1 MFFVPFRREG
11 RDAIGGEFARHVLN
25 GELIVGKLELVGHV
39 SASMM
44 ASASISTFHSGRIS
58 AGTTSIVDAGRT
70 FLNADPCARPTRSE
84 SAASVIYMRVRTT
97 SVKLPPSALR
107 DRKSTRLNSSP

>member
-1 MFFVPFRREG
+1 MNRRPPRSTRTDPRFPYTALFRSRLLRDVNRAEAEFARRLPDVDGVMMFFVPFGGEG
-11 RDAIGGEFARHVLN
+11 RDAIGGAFARHILN

-58 AGTTSIVDAGRT
+58 AG
-70 FLNADPCARPTRSE
+70 RSDE
-84 SAASVIYMRVRTT
+84 RRVGQG
-97 SVKLPPSALR
+97 
-107 DRKSTRLNSSP
+107 

>member
-58 AGTTSIVDAGRT
+58 AGTTSIVNAGRT
-70 FLNADPCARPTRSE
+70 FLNADPRSE
-84 SAASVIYMRVRTT
+84 EHTSELQSLMRLSYAAFCLKKKRKLNRTT
-97 SVKLPPSALR
+97 V
-107 DRKSTRLNSSP
+107 TTTTE

>member
-70 FLNADPCARPTRSE
+70 FLNADPCARPTRRSE
-84 SAASVIYMRVRTT
+84 ERRVGKEC
-97 SVKLPPSALR
+97 V
-107 DRKSTRLNSSP
+107 STCRSRGSPAH